1 MFGQNVIKEV
11 LTEIIITHTPLY
23 AIKIFMKLNCAT
35 VSLFEIIAEQT
46 LELYGVHCG
55 IITLVWRQSFNSL
68 IV

>member
-1 MFGQNVIKEV
+1 MLRQNVIKEV
-11 LTEIIITHTPLY
+11 LTEIIITHTPQY

-46 LELYGVHCG
+46 LELYGVYCG